1 MPLKLFANV
10 APEQV
15 LAEIARVDT
24 AIAAGET
31 TRRCEASAASGEGA
45 EILEAINRL
54 IDNALAPV
62 DALDGALRHMADEH
76 DRGDIDVVIPA
87 GQFRGKYGELAQ
99 GINDLV
105 KAHIDVKKQAMACVK
120 GISEGD
126 FDTPMAQLPGKKAFI
141 NDTLETLRG
150 NLKGLIGEMNH
161 MAAEHD
167 RGDIDVFVSAEKF
180 PGDFGIVAR
189 GVNEMVAAHI
199 DVKKKA
205 MACVKEFGT
214 GNFDAPMEKLPGKKA
229 FINDIIETLRANLQ
243 GFISEMNYMSAEHDK
258 GDIDVFV
265 RADKFEGD
273 FARMATGVN
282 EMVAGHIAV
291 KKKAMA
297 CVKEF
302 GEGNFDAPLEQFPG
316 KKAFINET
324 VETLRTNLR
333 EITTEIQTLITA
345 STEGRLS
352 ERGNEKR
359 FVGDFAGLVRG
370 INGMLDAILD
380 PIGEGNRV
388 LALASTGNLKEKVEI
403 DCHGDHQKMK
413 DAINSLVENLRTFAM
428 NVGDASEHV
437 AQGSNQLAISSEQLS
452 EGATEQAASAEEAS
466 ASMEQ
471 MAANIKQNADN
482 AAQTEQIAR
491 QSSKDAELS
500 GVAVEKAVAAMRTIA
515 EKIGIVQEIARQTD
529 LLALNAAV
537 EAARA
542 GEHGKGFA
550 VVASEVRK
558 LAERSQTSAAEIS
571 AVSTDTVKAAAE
583 AGEMLTKL
591 VPDIRRTAELVSEI
605 SAACREQDI
614 GATQINEAIQQLDK
628 VIQQN
633 AGASETISTTS
644 EELASQA
651 EELQGSI
658 AFFQLDTGNR
668 LRAPASGRGK
678 AAAGGVQAKPSAPA
692 RSGQAKPGSVA
703 DQQERA
709 EGFALDMTTGGGDF
723 DDFDFGRAA

>member
-15 LAEIARVDT
+15 LAEITRVDT
-24 AIAAGET
+24 AIATGDT

-62 DALDGALRHMADEH
+62 DALDGALRHMTDEH
-76 DRGDIDVVIPA
+76 DRGDIDVVIPV
-87 GQFRGKYGELAQ
+87 GQFRGKYGEMAQ

-205 MACVKEFGT
+205 MACVKEFG
-214 GNFDAPMEKLPGKKA
+214 
-229 FINDIIETLRANLQ
+229 
-243 GFISEMNYMSAEHDK
+243 
-258 GDIDVFV
+258 
-265 RADKFEGD
+265 
-273 FARMATGVN
+273 
-282 EMVAGHIAV
+282 
-291 KKKAMA
+291 
-297 CVKEF
+297 
-302 GEGNFDAPLEQFPG
+302 EGNFDAPLEQFPG

-333 EITTEIQTLITA
+333 EITTEIQMLITA

-352 ERGNEKR
+352 ERGNDKR
-359 FVGDFAGLVRG
+359 FVGDFAALVRG

-380 PIGEGNRV
+380 PISEGNRV
-388 LALASTGNLKEKVEI
+388 LALASTGNLKEKVQI

-437 AQGSNQLAISSEQLS
+437 AQGSNQLAVSSEQLS

-668 LRAPASGRGK
+668 LRAPAAGRSK

-692 RSGQAKPGSVA
+692 RTAQAKPGSVA